1 MSSTTYMF
9 CKNIKKRARETLF
22 FGIVFVL
29 WLVEQGSPPPPC
41 YLQNHAVV
49 EEREE
54 GWKISDG
61 SMALGSFSF
70 MAWHFLIP
78 QL

>member
-1 MSSTTYMF
+1 MF
-9 CKNIKKRARETLF
+9 CKNNKKRAWETVF

-29 WLVEQGSPPPPC
+29 WLVEQGSPPPPF

-54 GWKISDG
+54 GWKLSDG
-61 SMALGSFSF
+61 SMALGPFSF
-70 MAWHFLIP
+70 VALHF
-78 QL
+78 